1 MSSAALRRT
10 ASANSVDLDSE
21 FLNSLEQ
28 RIERQ
33 IRKIMR
39 IAEQTGF
46 EELARGGDEADLTA
60 SRQDYTEQLTVRARC
75 IDGLLEWTEALDRL
89 RKSRSTFGRCITCDR
104 SIQKERLEILP
115 TARTCMSCQ

>member
-1 MSSAALRRT
+1 MTSAALRRVT
-10 ASANSVDLDSE
+10 PATPAGLDAD
-21 FLNSLEQ
+21 FLSSLEQ

-89 RKSRSTFGRCITCDR
+89 RKSPATFGVCSACDKL
-104 SIQKERLEILP
+104 IQRERLEILP
-115 TARTCMSCQ
+115 TARTCVECQ